1 MNPKIT
7 NTAAH
12 PTRLGVPFT
21 SALAAG
27 LLAVLSTGCT
37 QTPLCEE
44 LGECGGPVPYGVW
57 FIDANHI
64 SCSEDLYV
72 PPTDPRLLGGEVPAA
87 RVQTIE
93 PALFDWCYLLVA
105 DSGDPSLWRT
115 PRFYYESGA
124 VGAATVSYNMDGT
137 YTAGLTRTG
146 RFELQFPP
154 ACMRAFGATD
164 GKPASAMDPTPVGIC
179 KQLEVPVAMA
189 GMGEGSYQNITCDV
203 TPSEPQGCTCA
214 FDVTET
220 GGPSGHFQMLD
231 SKTILHYS
239 GSNFPA
245 NVTYCNKGNELELTG
260 ADGSY
265 LFNAKGLRTLS
276 LTLGAPPP

>member
-1 MNPKIT
+1 MNLEMT
-7 NTAAH
+7 ETAAH
-12 PTRLGVPFT
+12 LTRPTLPFW
-21 SALAAG
+21 SAFAAG
-27 LLAVLSTGCT
+27 LMALLSGCS

-44 LGECGGPVPYGVW
+44 LGDCGGPIPYGIW
-57 FIDANHI
+57 FIDSSHI

-87 RVQTIE
+87 RAPTIE

-105 DSGDPSLWRT
+105 DAGDPSVWRT

-124 VGAATVSYNMDGT
+124 VGAATVTYNMDGS

-146 RFELQFPP
+146 RFQLEFPP

-164 GKPASAMDPTPVGIC
+164 GKPASLMDPTPVGVC

-189 GMGEGSYQNITCDV
+189 GMGEGSYQNISCDV
-203 TPSEPQGCTCA
+203 TPNEPQGCTCA

-220 GGPSGHFQMLD
+220 GGPSGRFQLLD

-239 GSNFPA
+239 SNNFPA
-245 NVTYCNKGNELELTG
+245 EVTYCNKGSELELTG
-260 ADGSY
+260 AKGSY

-276 LTLGAPPP
+276 LAAGAAAP